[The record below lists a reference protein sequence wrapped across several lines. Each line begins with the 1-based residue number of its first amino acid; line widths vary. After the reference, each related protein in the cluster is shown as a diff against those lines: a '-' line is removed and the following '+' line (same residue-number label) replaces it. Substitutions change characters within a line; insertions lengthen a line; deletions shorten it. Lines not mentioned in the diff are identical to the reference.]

1 MIQISF
7 LIATH
12 SFTINKGLTGI
23 LKEFRNVGIS
33 EIVENIDAIEIA
45 LRNNKPNYLVIS
57 SDLLSEMDSLKINQI
72 YKLSPTTEII
82 HFQTN
87 DNKQLPI
94 QHSLRLTMNAGKK
107 ETIEFFAKLID
118 KKLSGSEIETSELSE
133 REKDILGNVA
143 MGKTNKEI
151 ADELNISIHTVITHR
166 KNITAKLGI
175 KSISGLTVYAIFN
188 GIISMDDVEY

>member
-23 LKEFRNVGIS
+23 LKEFRNVGVS

-72 YKLSPTTEII
+72 YKLSSTTEII

-87 DNKQLPI
+87 NNKQLPI
-94 QHSLRLTMNAGKK
+94 QHSLRLPMNAGKK

-151 ADELNISIHTVITHR
+151 ADDLNISIHTVITHR